1 MFIVDFLN
9 SATATVGLKS
19 ELERCRADKKKAEAD
34 LTSQESSV
42 KQQVGRLYSTFGTS
56 AS

>member
-42 KQQVGRLYSTFGTS
+42 KQQVGRLYSTLGTS